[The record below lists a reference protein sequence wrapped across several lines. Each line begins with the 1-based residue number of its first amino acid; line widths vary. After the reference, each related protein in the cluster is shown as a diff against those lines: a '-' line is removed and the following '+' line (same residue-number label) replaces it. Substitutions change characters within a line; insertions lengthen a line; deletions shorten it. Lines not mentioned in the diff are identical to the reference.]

1 MDTSGRFYT
10 FQGDYIVCN
19 VCRLTTDAKLEDD
32 LYKHYNSTHRS
43 KKQRGEFPCSVCGR
57 EFNLPSTRNGHKC
70 GPRKERKTKEKPEQS
85 VENVNLNKTTPLGE
99 IAGQTSLFE
108 ELDTSQGKIPL
119 PETKKSTLLY
129 VCDQVGCNAKYK
141 DGERLR
147 IHCRTTH
154 HRELTILP
162 EPMTNIEAREYKTKQ
177 IKERDEKILA
187 DEKMALERKKEELD
201 SLREEKRQIEID
213 AIRVRDENRK
223 IEIQKMEELRLME
236 EEIRLRREKIQK
248 EAEDERKKIQQ
259 EAEIIKKKIQQ
270 DIDNEKR
277 KLASLSKTEQ
287 NECCI
292 CLDNETTMAAV
303 PCGHKSYCEDCSL
316 TIIGQQCAICRVYV
330 ERFIKVF

>member
-10 FQGDYIVCN
+10 FQGYYIVCN
-19 VCRLTTDAKLEDD
+19 ICQMRTDAKLEDD

-70 GPRKERKTKEKPEQS
+70 GPRKERKTKENPHQS
-85 VENVNLNKTTPLGE
+85 VEDVNLTKTTPISE
-99 IAGQTSLFE
+99 IAKQTSLFE
-108 ELDTSQGKIPL
+108 ELDTSQEKIPS

-129 VCDQVGCNAKYK
+129 VCDRVGCNAKYK
-141 DGERLR
+141 NGERLR
-147 IHCRTTH
+147 VHYRTTH
-154 HRELTILP
+154 HRELSILP
-162 EPMTNIEAREYKTKQ
+162 EPMTNIEAREYKKNQ

-201 SLREEKRQIEID
+201 SLREEKRRIEND

-236 EEIRLRREKIQK
+236 EEFKLRREKIQK
-248 EAEDERKKIQQ
+248 EAEDER
-259 EAEIIKKKIQQ
+259 KKIQQ

-292 CLDNETTMAAV
+292 CLDKETEMAAV
-303 PCGHKSYCEDCSL
+303 PCGHKSYCEDCSVA
-316 TIIGQQCAICRVYV
+316 IIGLQCAICRTHV
-330 ERFIKVF
+330 ESFIKVF